1 MLRGDK
7 GAGALPV
14 EKFGDDEGVG
24 EDVVKGT
31 AEPPQD
37 GLALASLRHA
47 QFNFD
52 ALQALEIRSLTRSRA
67 E

>member
-7 GAGALPV
+7 GARALPA
-14 EKFGDDEGVG
+14 EKFGDDESVG
-24 EDVVKGT
+24 EDVVNGA

-37 GLALASLRHA
+37 GLASLRHA

-52 ALQALEIRSLTRSRA
+52 ALQALEIRSLTQSR
-67 E
+67 